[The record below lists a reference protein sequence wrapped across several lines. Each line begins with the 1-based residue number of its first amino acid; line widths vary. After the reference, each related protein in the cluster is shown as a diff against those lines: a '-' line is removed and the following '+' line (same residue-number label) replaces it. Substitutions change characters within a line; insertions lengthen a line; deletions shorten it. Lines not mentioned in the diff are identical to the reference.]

1 MTGLAA
7 DFWTAYAFSAGPDS
21 GTGAE
26 VTEELRQAP
35 WLGTTLEPDKLLA
48 GLIVALAGYAIARL
62 VGWLLNRF
70 LLSRRRGTSYAA
82 IFGNIATWVITF
94 IAAGIAATI
103 AFPSINFANV
113 FGGLGLSAL
122 IVSIAGQSIFS
133 DVFAGVMMVVREPY
147 REGDQVELSDVQG
160 TIEEINLRET
170 VVRTFQGTQ
179 VVIPNSTVYKSVVR
193 VQTGYERRSAQVQV
207 GVAYGTD
214 LQEAKRLL
222 TEVAQ
227 SVPQVLADPPPLVVV
242 AELNPSSV
250 QINVNVWVGSRQMEE
265 TTTMDYLIPE
275 IIRVLGEHGIDMPP
289 DTLRMEPSATP
300 QA

>member
-1 MTGLAA
+1 MAGLSA
-7 DFWTAYAFSAGPDS
+7 DFVTTYAFSAGPD
-21 GTGAE
+21 GDTGAE
-26 VTEELRQAP
+26 VTEELRQVP
-35 WLGTTLEPDKLLA
+35 WFGANLQPDELLA

-62 VGWLLNRF
+62 AGWLINRL
-70 LLSRRRGTSYAA
+70 LLSRHRSTSYAA
-82 IFGNIATWVITF
+82 IFGNITRWVITF
-94 IAAGIAATI
+94 IAVGVAATI

-113 FGGLGLSAL
+113 FGGLGLGAL

-147 REGDQVELSDVQG
+147 REGDQVELSDVRG

-179 VVIPNSTVYKSVVR
+179 VVIPNSTVYKAVVR
-193 VQTGYERRSAQVQV
+193 VQTGYERRLAQVQV
-207 GVAYGTD
+207 GVAYDTD

-250 QINVNVWVGSRQMEE
+250 QINVNVWVGSQEMEE

-289 DTLRMEPSATP
+289 DTLRMEPSAAP
-300 QA
+300 QG